1 MTNLGMD
8 DDRWK
13 GLGSQLCMA
22 FGLRSTEVVTWG
34 SLPTL
39 DGDAGA
45 ACILQDF
52 VDASGLGAVS

>member
-1 MTNLGMD
+1 
-8 DDRWK
+8 
-13 GLGSQLCMA
+13 MA